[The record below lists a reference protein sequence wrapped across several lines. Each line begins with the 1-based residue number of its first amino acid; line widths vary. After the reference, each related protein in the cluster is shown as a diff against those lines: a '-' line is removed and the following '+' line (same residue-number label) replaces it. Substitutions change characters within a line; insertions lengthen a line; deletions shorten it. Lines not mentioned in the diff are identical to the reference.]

1 MSLCRVN
8 YFELKTIK
16 AQEIQE
22 EPSTFPQM
30 PKRISIEGQFPK
42 YQFPEISVKNAGWVW
57 WGNQADRPRRP
68 VPLSLPSPANTGFQ
82 TFAFPSSCQL
92 AFSPLKSQTTA
103 PTSSFVFS

>member
-1 MSLCRVN
+1 MSLCRVD

-42 YQFPEISVKNAGWVW
+42 YHSFQ
-57 WGNQADRPRRP
+57 R
-68 VPLSLPSPANTGFQ
+68 SL
-82 TFAFPSSCQL
+82 
-92 AFSPLKSQTTA
+92 
-103 PTSSFVFS
+103 